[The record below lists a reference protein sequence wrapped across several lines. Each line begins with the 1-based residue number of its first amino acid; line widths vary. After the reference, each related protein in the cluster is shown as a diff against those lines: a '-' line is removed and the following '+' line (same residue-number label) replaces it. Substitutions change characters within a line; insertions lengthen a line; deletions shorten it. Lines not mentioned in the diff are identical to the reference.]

1 MISNKRCFVVMPFS
15 KTSNEHTTE
24 YWNTFFSN
32 FIKPTVE
39 KLGYS
44 CRRSNAQPGSIINGL
59 IKELV
64 YADLVLAVLTDF
76 NPNVWYELGIR
87 HASKNG
93 TIMMIEE
100 GQKLPFDISQY
111 GVIMYNDKITGAA
124 VFEKNLSDF
133 IQKIESEKPADSPAS
148 GFLTISKSET
158 QEQKGLEKIY
168 QDKLDKIYQFI
179 KEFQGDRDASSKPK
193 ETKRHLRSV
202 NILWV
207 DDEPSNN
214 ESIMDIYRFQG
225 VKFDL
230 AISTAQA
237 LEKLTGN
244 DYDLVISDM
253 GRGSEPDAGLR
264 LLKEIN
270 EKIINPPPVFIF
282 SSFKAKTKFGQR
294 AKDEGAALVTSS
306 LRELTLELNNILHL
320 GSPAQ

>member
-1 MISNKRCFVVMPFS
+1 M
-15 KTSNEHTTE
+15 
-24 YWNTFFSN
+24 
-32 FIKPTVE
+32 
-39 KLGYS
+39 
-44 CRRSNAQPGSIINGL
+44 
-59 IKELV
+59 
-64 YADLVLAVLTDF
+64 
-76 NPNVWYELGIR
+76 
-87 HASKNG
+87 
-93 TIMMIEE
+93 
-100 GQKLPFDISQY
+100 
-111 GVIMYNDKITGAA
+111 
-124 VFEKNLSDF
+124 
-133 IQKIESEKPADSPAS
+133 
-148 GFLTISKSET
+148 
-158 QEQKGLEKIY
+158 EKIY

-179 KEFQGDRDASSKPK
+179 QEFQGDRDASSKPK